1 MTSEN
6 LFERFIKQELG
17 DKVDDF
23 SGESPLIEQYPVKI
37 EVTVDYIFE
46 PQRKR
51 LISLMYEP
59 RYSKRLDNIRSQGRE
74 EGSLNFKIGMSLE
87 DFVKEFS
94 NQLDNIGMRHRIA
107 QLDIKPEGKAYLLY
121 CHMVPDKANL
131 VVRSLMTKYTQQ
143 T

>member
-6 LFERFIKQELG
+6 LFESFINQELG
-17 DKVDDF
+17 DKVDNF

-37 EVTVDYIFE
+37 EVAVDYIFE

-51 LISLMYEP
+51 LISLIYEP

-107 QLDIKPEGKAYLLY
+107 PLDLKPEGKAYLLY